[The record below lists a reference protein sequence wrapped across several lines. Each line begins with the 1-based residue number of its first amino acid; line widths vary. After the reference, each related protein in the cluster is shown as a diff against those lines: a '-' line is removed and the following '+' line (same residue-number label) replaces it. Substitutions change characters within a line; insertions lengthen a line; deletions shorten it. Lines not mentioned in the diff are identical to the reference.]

1 MYAPQSVTKPQT
13 LLPPP
18 CRYWYPLTYFL
29 SLALQP
35 TALIALDETLEMPKF
50 PLDCTAKPSL
60 FAYPTPVSV
69 EAKAEVSKVRKT
81 PPAYPSLPLLP
92 PEEH

>member
-1 MYAPQSVTKPQT
+1 
-13 LLPPP
+13 
-18 CRYWYPLTYFL
+18 
-29 SLALQP
+29 
-35 TALIALDETLEMPKF
+35 MPKF